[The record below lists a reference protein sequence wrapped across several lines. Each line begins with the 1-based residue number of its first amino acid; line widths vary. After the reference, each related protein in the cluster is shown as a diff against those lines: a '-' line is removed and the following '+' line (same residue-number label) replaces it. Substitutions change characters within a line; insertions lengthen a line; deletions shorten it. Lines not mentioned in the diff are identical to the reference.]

1 MFLRYLNEKEQKYF
15 LELAYLIAN
24 CDNDF
29 IDEEKIM
36 IEQYRDEMMLSELE
50 YKIQGKDL
58 DEIVDFF
65 KNASDIKKNYIIFE
79 ALGIIYSDN
88 KFADEEKEVLN
99 RLKAAFKINDKK
111 IDVMVK
117 KLLELKKIYNDLMKI
132 FDETEAENI

>member
-1 MFLRYLNEKEQKYF
+1 LFLRYLNEKEQKYF